1 MDVASLRE
9 FVIPEVPKVFSQFLH
24 RMKQSAIRTVLGGTV
39 ESVYIT
45 RQIMGRCQRVVR
57 ELCPAGKDPM
67 VFLQESFQYQS
78 LLRNLDVCFKSFRSN
93 RICRVAQGEFEDDE
107 DETPVSMNSL
117 FPSY

>member
-1 MDVASLRE
+1 MQSV
-9 FVIPEVPKVFSQFLH
+9 QFLEG
-24 RMKQSAIRTVLGGTV
+24 LF

-45 RQIMGRCQRVVR
+45 CQIMGRCRSVVR

-78 LLRNLDVCFKSFRSN
+78 LLRNLDVCFKSFKSN
-93 RICRVAQGEFEDDE
+93 RIRRVAQGEFEDDE

-117 FPSY
+117 FSSY